1 MDLRLWRLGIE
12 MLFVLSAI
20 IVLKI
25 WVFPFF
31 ISIWFPT
38 DDLAAMLQ
46 EWTAIM
52 VGIITCFIYLG
63 LGSSAKHVYQ
73 LSKREAAAVFL
84 AVHLPGILWPK
95 ELYGAW
101 VGLLEDLV
109 RLFLSQSAFYGID
122 FLIIC
127 FGLFLLGRG
136 IRVRDE
142 EQMNEQVLVKRK
154 NS

>member
-46 EWTAIM
+46 QWTAIM

-73 LSKREAAAVFL
+73 LSKREAAAVFF
-84 AVHLPGILWPK
+84 AVHLPGVLWAGK
-95 ELYGAW
+95 LYGTW
-101 VGLLEDLV
+101 VGLVEDLV
-109 RLFLSQSAFYGID
+109 RLFLSQFTFYGIY
-122 FLIIC
+122 FFMVC

-142 EQMNEQVLVKRK
+142 EQMKEQVLLKRK

>member
-46 EWTAIM
+46 EWTVIM

-84 AVHLPGILWPK
+84 AVHLPVLWPGK
-95 ELYGAW
+95 LYETW
-101 VGLLEDLV
+101 VDLFGDLV
-109 RLFLSQSAFYGID
+109 RLFLSQFTFYGAY
-122 FLIIC
+122 FLLAS

-136 IRVRDE
+136 IRVRDQ
-142 EQMNEQVLVKRK
+142 EQMHEQVLVKRK

>member
-1 MDLRLWRLGIE
+1 MDLRWWRLGME

-31 ISIWFPT
+31 ISIWFPA

-46 EWTAIM
+46 EWTVIM

-84 AVHLPGILWPK
+84 TVHFPVVLWAG
-95 ELYGAW
+95 ELYETW
-101 VGLLEDLV
+101 VGLIKDLV
-109 RLFLSQSAFYGID
+109 QLFLSPSSLYGIY
-122 FLIIC
+122 FLTAC
-127 FGLFLLGRG
+127 FALFLLGRG
-136 IRVRDE
+136 IRVKDE
-142 EQMNEQVLVKRK
+142 QQMNDKVLVKRK